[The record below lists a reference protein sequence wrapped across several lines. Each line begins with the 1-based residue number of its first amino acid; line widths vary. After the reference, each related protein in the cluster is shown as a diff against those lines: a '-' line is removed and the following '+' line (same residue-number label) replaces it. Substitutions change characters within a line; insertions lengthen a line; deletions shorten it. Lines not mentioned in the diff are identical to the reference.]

1 MKLITAVIKPTRL
14 EAVSAALET
23 AGFTGLT
30 ATEVQGR
37 GAQAGRTEYYR
48 GEAHKVVFR
57 TKYRI
62 ELLIPDDQLDRALD
76 VLVTSA
82 RTGEAGSIGDGKV
95 WVTDVSHVIRVR
107 TGETGPEA
115 V

>member
-1 MKLITAVIKPTRL
+1 MKLITAVIRPTRL
-14 EAVSAALET
+14 ETVSTALHE
-23 AGFTGLT
+23 AGFIGLT

-48 GEAHKVVFR
+48 GQALDVTFR
-57 TKYRI
+57 TKIRI
-62 ELLIPDDQLDRALD
+62 ELLVTDEQVDEALEL
-76 VLVTSA
+76 VVTSA
-82 RTGEAGSIGDGKV
+82 RSGDDGAIGDGKV
-95 WVTDVSHVIRVR
+95 WVTDVERVIRVR